1 MKTTEAAASVA
12 SNVATA
18 MACLILSLFVTDGR
32 VLPHLNQL
40 SDVSVHITIDN
51 YYKEQQTMATEAL
64 KDLLLCL
71 LTSGRPMGSGL
82 PTGVDEYSSQVTGA

>member
-1 MKTTEAAASVA
+1 MEGV
-12 SNVATA
+12 
-18 MACLILSLFVTDGR
+18 F
-32 VLPHLNQL
+32 PHLNQL